1 MRYSI
6 PILLITAFW
15 GCRDQSKVVTPIP
28 NTSPVA
34 DAGADQSLSAD
45 EAINLDGG
53 GSYDPDGDSLSYS
66 WSFSRVPEGS
76 TLAESENPF
85 SNNNMATSQTSFFPD
100 LMGTYIVSLTVTDI
114 KGNVS
119 PSDSVIVTV
128 TEGQLPVSMAGMD
141 QNVVEGETVLL
152 DGSASYD
159 PMGRE
164 LSYQWNVASA
174 PSSSVATIAD
184 PTNPITSFTP
194 DLPGSYLVSLVVDSG
209 VNISNPDVLTVK
221 VQSANPEAP
230 VASAAAGTELL
241 EDCSDIPLDGGAS
254 MDPNGES
261 LSYYWTL
268 QDKPLNST
276 ITNNSFSDRNIS
288 NPTLYTD
295 MAGEYL
301 VSLAVNDGTE
311 WSSPDLITLNVG
323 ERIANSSPAVNAGN
337 SQSLDAGDAECEPS
351 GYSYS
356 CASCEDLSITLGDG
370 ASVNDPDGDTFSTTW
385 SVLSGDADISNAQSI
400 QTTVVLKNAEP
411 EEPGAC
417 TATVYEIQ
425 LSATDCPGTVSSD
438 SVSFTVNC
446 CGVEA
451 AASQ

>member
-6 PILLITAFW
+6 PVFLIAAFW
-15 GCRDQSKVVTPIP
+15 GCRDQSKVVAPIT
-28 NTSPVA
+28 NNSPVA

-53 GSYDPDGDSLSYS
+53 GSYDPDGDALSYT

-76 TLAESENPF
+76 TLLEMESPF
-85 SNNNMATSQTSFFPD
+85 SANNMATPHTSFFPD
-100 LMGTYIVSLTVTDI
+100 LMGTYIISLSVTDI
-114 KGNVS
+114 KGSVS
-119 PSDSVIVTV
+119 QSDSVIVTV
-128 TEGQLPVSMAGMD
+128 TEGQLPVAMAGID

-152 DGSASYD
+152 DGSSSYD
-159 PMGRE
+159 PMERA
-164 LSYQWNVASA
+164 LSYEWNVASA
-174 PSSSVATIAD
+174 PLNSVATIAD
-184 PTNPITSFTP
+184 PSSSITSFVP

-209 VNISNPDVLTVK
+209 ANVSNPDVLTVK
-221 VQSANPEAP
+221 VSSANPEAP
-230 VASAAAGTELL
+230 VAVASAGAALL
-241 EDCSDIPLDGGAS
+241 EDCSDIPLDGS
-254 MDPNGES
+254 SSSDPNGEP

-276 ITNNSFSDRNIS
+276 VTNNHFSDRTIA

-295 MAGEYL
+295 ISGEYL

-311 WSSPDLITLNVG
+311 WSSPELITLAVG
-323 ERIANSSPAVNAGN
+323 ERLANSSPAVNAGN
-337 SQSLDAGDAECEPS
+337 SLSLDAGDAECEPS

-356 CASCEDLSITLGDG
+356 CASCDDLSVTLGDG
-370 ASVNDPDGDTFSTTW
+370 ASVNDPDGDTFTTVW
-385 SVLSGDADISNAQSI
+385 SVLSGDADISDVNSI
-400 QTTVVLKNAEP
+400 QTTVVLQNAEP

-417 TATVYEIQ
+417 TSTVYEIQ
-425 LSATDCPGTVSSD
+425 LAATDCPGTTSSD

-451 AASQ
+451 AATQ